1 MAFDKNCFPLRY
13 INISERKVTTYVFIF
28 VEEKGYL
35 HVRTFDPM
43 ARTGKTARA
52 QAGADKL
59 VMKWCLLYKADEL
72 L

>member
-1 MAFDKNCFPLRY
+1 MAFDKNSFPLRY
-13 INISERKVTTYVFIF
+13 IDISKWKVPTYVFIF